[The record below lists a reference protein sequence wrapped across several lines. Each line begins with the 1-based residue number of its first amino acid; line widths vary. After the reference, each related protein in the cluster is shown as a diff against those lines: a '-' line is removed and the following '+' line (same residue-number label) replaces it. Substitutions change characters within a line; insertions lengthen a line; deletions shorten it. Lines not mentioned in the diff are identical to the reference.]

1 MRDYIIDIEVVRGN
15 GTASVR
21 FKCHAKSVPDAV
33 VLAEREPGFIRV
45 IRFIKI

>member
-15 GTASVR
+15 GVSSVR
-21 FKCHAKSVPDAV
+21 FRCHAKSVTDAV
-33 VLAEREPGFIRV
+33 ALAEREPGFIRV